1 MKEKLLRHQQEIF
14 YCSFLGGYLLAGVL
28 ALLNARKGK
37 RHA

>member
-1 MKEKLLRHQQEIF
+1 MKEKLLRHKYEVI
-14 YCSFLGGYLLAGVL
+14 YGSFVGGYLLAGAL